1 MFLFTKNLTKNKLNT
16 LFIEIFKI
24 KKIKN
29 ITILLKLSNIKMFSK
44 FHISLF
50 KKISQKILITKT

>member
-1 MFLFTKNLTKNKLNT
+1 MFLFIKNLIKNKLNT

-29 ITILLKLSNIKMFSK
+29 VIILLKLSNIKIFSK
-44 FHISLF
+44 FYISFF
-50 KKISQKILITKT
+50 KKISQKILIIKI